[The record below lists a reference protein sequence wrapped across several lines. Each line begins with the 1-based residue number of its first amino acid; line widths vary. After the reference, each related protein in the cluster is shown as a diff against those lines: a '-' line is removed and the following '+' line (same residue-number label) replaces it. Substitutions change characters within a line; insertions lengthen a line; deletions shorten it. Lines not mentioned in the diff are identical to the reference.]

1 MKLLIIRHA
10 DPDYSAD
17 SLTPVGWREAALLS
31 ERLERTEITKT
42 YCSLL
47 GRAKVPPPFPCSARA
62 WKPPNWTG

>member
-17 SLTPVGWREAALLS
+17 SLTPVGWREAALLA

-47 GRAKVPPPFPCSARA
+47 GRAKDAASLTLQRKGMEA
-62 WKPPNWTG
+62 TELD